1 MYQIC
6 TGVHVRNCQSD
17 FSGTSPSKTDAS
29 FTFGVT
35 MLCTEAVKTI
45 IWRENALNTVK
56 LELSL
61 KHIPCLPMHSLNEVE
76 NDKTEKWLQF
86 TFILRFSLVWA
97 QCQITAHFLWN
108 ILLRHHEERL
118 IRELSKLL
126 LNLVIKKKIL
136 GKCSIFQLYTW
147 LKR

>member
-1 MYQIC
+1 MKFVLVC
-6 TGVHVRNCQSD
+6 MSETVNL
-17 FSGTSPSKTDAS
+17 TSVAHHRKLMSLSRLGLQCYAR
-29 FTFGVT
+29 
-35 MLCTEAVKTI
+35 EAVKTI
-45 IWRENALNTVK
+45 IWWKMHSIQLNWNCLWK
-56 LELSL
+56 L
-61 KHIPCLPMHSLNEVE
+61 IPCLPMHSLNEVE

-126 LNLVIKKKIL
+126 LNLVIEKKIL